1 MSELRNIRHTI
12 HYVVIAQM
20 KYQNPSPGYLW
31 RCGVVGMLVTFG
43 GDDVRDEPL
52 EAGAGEAFRAKP
64 PRSHLANHK
73 EHPIGDHQDLGS
85 LCKDL
90 CFVHLCDKKYTKP
103 LLLF

>member
-1 MSELRNIRHTI
+1 M
-12 HYVVIAQM
+12 
-20 KYQNPSPGYLW
+20 
-31 RCGVVGMLVTFG
+31 GMLVTFG

-52 EAGAGEAFRAKP
+52 EAGAGEALRAKP
-64 PRSHLANHK
+64 PRSHLANHE